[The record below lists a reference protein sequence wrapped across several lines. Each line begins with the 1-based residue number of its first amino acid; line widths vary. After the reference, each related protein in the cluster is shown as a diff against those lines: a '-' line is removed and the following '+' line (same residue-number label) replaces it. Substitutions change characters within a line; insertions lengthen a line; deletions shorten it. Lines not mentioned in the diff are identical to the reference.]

1 MTLEQLRTQALFHF
15 MAAEGDLIRREK
27 EIKKE
32 MTKRRI
38 RLLLAFF
45 RFEKSTRR
53 ALGVSEWP
61 VFDIPDVQF
70 QPDEEHN
77 ENDTAPPGW

>member
-1 MTLEQLRTQALFHF
+1 MTLEQFRTQALFHF

-45 RFEKSTRR
+45 QFEKSTRR
-53 ALGVSEWP
+53 ALGINERP
-61 VFDIPDVQF
+61 AFDISGVEF
-70 QPDEEHN
+70 HADEQEY
-77 ENDTAPPGW
+77 ENDGAP